1 MKIVLAT
8 NNPHKVGELTDL
20 LSGEGREIRT
30 LRESGFTGDI
40 VEDGATFEEN
50 SYIKART
57 VSERLSCI
65 AVADDSGLEVDCLGG
80 APGVYSARYAGEH
93 ATDGENFDKLL
104 GAVRGKS
111 DRRARFVS
119 VITAVFPDGRRITA
133 RGECEGLIL
142 DERRGSGCFG
152 YDPVFY
158 YEPLGKTF
166 AEMTA
171 EEKNAVSHRGIAD
184 RRFAEM
190 FFLDKPSSEC

>member
-57 VSERLSCI
+57 VSERLGCI

-93 ATDGENFDKLL
+93 ATDGENIDKLL
-104 GAVRGKS
+104 AAVRGKS

-119 VITAVFPDGRRITA
+119 VITAVFPDGRR
-133 RGECEGLIL
+133 
-142 DERRGSGCFG
+142 SGCFG

-171 EEKNAVSHRGIAD
+171 EEKNAVSHRGIAV

-190 FFLDKPSSEC
+190 FFLDKPASEC

>member
-57 VSERLSCI
+57 VSER
-65 AVADDSGLEVDCLGG
+65 
-80 APGVYSARYAGEH
+80 
-93 ATDGENFDKLL
+93 
-104 GAVRGKS
+104 
-111 DRRARFVS
+111 
-119 VITAVFPDGRRITA
+119 
-133 RGECEGLIL
+133 
-142 DERRGSGCFG
+142 
-152 YDPVFY
+152 
-158 YEPLGKTF
+158 GKTF

-171 EEKNAVSHRGIAD
+171 EEKNAVSHRGIAV

-190 FFLDKPSSEC
+190 FFLDKPASEC

>member
-80 APGVYSARYAGEH
+80 APGVYSARYAGEPCDD
-93 ATDGENFDKLL
+93 AANNALL
-104 GAVRGKS
+104 LS
-111 DRRARFVS
+111 
-119 VITAVFPDGRRITA
+119 
-133 RGECEGLIL
+133 LI
-142 DERRGSGCFG
+142 
-152 YDPVFY
+152 
-158 YEPLGKTF
+158 
-166 AEMTA
+166 
-171 EEKNAVSHRGIAD
+171 HI
-184 RRFAEM
+184 
-190 FFLDKPSSEC
+190 

>member
-1 MKIVLAT
+1 MILAS
-8 NNPHKVGELTDL
+8 NNAHKLEEFRAIFADMGIEIIPQSAAGCHFEVDETGE
-20 LSGEGREIRT
+20 
-30 LRESGFTGDI
+30 
-40 VEDGATFEEN
+40 TFEEN
-50 SYIKART
+50 AYLKAIAVTRAT
-57 VSERLSCI
+57 GQP
-65 AVADDSGLEVDCLGG
+65 AVADDSGLMVDALGG

-93 ATDGENFDKLL
+93 ATDGENIDKLL
-104 GAVRGKS
+104 AAVRGKS

-171 EEKNAVSHRGIAD
+171 EEKNAVSHRGIAV

-190 FFLDKPSSEC
+190 FFLDKPASA

>member
-57 VSERLSCI
+57 VSERLGCI

-93 ATDGENFDKLL
+93 ATDGENIDKLL
-104 GAVRGKS
+104 AAVRGKS

-119 VITAVFPDGRRITA
+119 VIRRLSRRPPHHRARRMRGPDSRRAPRQRLLRLRPGVLLRAAGQDVRRDDGGGKKRRQPPGNRGQTVCGNVF
-133 RGECEGLIL
+133 
-142 DERRGSGCFG
+142 S
-152 YDPVFY
+152 
-158 YEPLGKTF
+158 
-166 AEMTA
+166 
-171 EEKNAVSHRGIAD
+171 
-184 RRFAEM
+184 
-190 FFLDKPSSEC
+190 

>member
-30 LRESGFTGDI
+30 LRESASP
-40 VEDGATFEEN
+40 AT
-50 SYIKART
+50 SSRTARR
-57 VSERLSCI
+57 SRKIRISRPAPFPSGLGCI
-65 AVADDSGLEVDCLGG
+65 AVADDSGWRWTASAARPRVFG
-80 APGVYSARYAGEH
+80 ALRGEH
-93 ATDGENFDKLL
+93 ATDGENIDKLL
-104 GAVRGKS
+104 AAVRGKS

-171 EEKNAVSHRGIAD
+171 EEKNAVSHRGIAV

-190 FFLDKPSSEC
+190 FFLDKPASEC